1 MKKPYKL
8 NNEALAKVAGGEERT
23 IRNSPSGFAYI
34 RLEPD
39 INSRIIAKAYN
50 GQTVSL
56 TGVKDDQGESVWY
69 QVYLIGN
76 YSCGW
81 IMGQLIV

>member
-8 NNEALAKVAGGEERT
+8 NSEALAKVAGGEERT

-56 TGVKDDQGESVWY
+56 TGVKDDQGEYVWY
-69 QVYLIGN
+69 QVHLIGN

-81 IMGQLIV
+81 IMGQLIG

>member
-56 TGVKDDQGESVWY
+56 TGVKDDQGEYVWY
-69 QVYLIGN
+69 QVHLIGN

-81 IMGQLIV
+81 IMGQLIG